1 MPGLLNQDQSQP
13 VRRPTRQEYVH
24 EALGD
29 IFERAL
35 STYDTRRRVETL
47 VDDFL
52 PDSFVKG
59 KSVLDVGCGLG
70 FFSERLRQRG
80 AHVTACDIG
89 PGLVARTRQRAGCTG
104 VVADVL
110 ELVSV
115 FGRERF
121 DLVVSSEC
129 IEHTP
134 NPTLAVNQMLAVLRP
149 GGYLSLST
157 PNVLWRPA
165 VRFATAIG
173 ARPFDGFE
181 NFSSWTSIRQT
192 MAASDAAIVHARGL
206 HLFPFQ
212 LPLHG
217 FSRWCDDHLQA
228 LRGVMINIC
237 ILARK
242 ASPTSAD
249 SPICPN

>member
-1 MPGLLNQDQSQP
+1 MASHFQGQDVHDPRSWRARIGNGPSDSGNRFAALLPGTMMPGLLNQDQSQP

-89 PGLVARTRQRAGCTG
+89 
-104 VVADVL
+104 
-110 ELVSV
+110 
-115 FGRERF
+115 
-121 DLVVSSEC
+121 
-129 IEHTP
+129 
-134 NPTLAVNQMLAVLRP
+134 
-149 GGYLSLST
+149 
-157 PNVLWRPA
+157 
-165 VRFATAIG
+165 
-173 ARPFDGFE
+173 
-181 NFSSWTSIRQT
+181 
-192 MAASDAAIVHARGL
+192 
-206 HLFPFQ
+206 
-212 LPLHG
+212 
-217 FSRWCDDHLQA
+217 
-228 LRGVMINIC
+228 
-237 ILARK
+237 
-242 ASPTSAD
+242 
-249 SPICPN
+249 